1 VTYSGYYHYNNYDD
15 SEHNWT
21 LPFGDAPFVGSRLG
35 GYAQIA
41 PADIRTYALP
51 AYESSFVAG
60 RTLSGS
66 GVSIDNTAANAGLP
80 SIGLA
85 PAQAG
90 SGVVIGD
97 LGTRPGSPAIGGASW
112 VDPVIAGATAQG
124 VLQNLSV
131 PQGGLFSRT
140 SAPDAT
146 YLIATNPAFTNQ
158 RSFISSDYFLR
169 QLDLDPQKV
178 QKRLGDG
185 LYE

>member
-1 VTYSGYYHYNNYDD
+1 
-15 SEHNWT
+15 
-21 LPFGDAPFVGSRLG
+21 GDAPFVGGRPS

-41 PADIRTYALP
+41 PADIRYFALP

-60 RTLSGS
+60 RTFSGS

-97 LGTRPGSPAIGGASW
+97 LGTRSGSRVI
-112 VDPVIAGATAQG
+112 DPVIAGATAQG

-131 PQGGLFSRT
+131 PPGGLFSRT

-146 YLIATNPAFTNQ
+146 YLVVTNPALTNQ